1 MSNSSLP
8 FSEGTWIDEDSRISK
23 AVGYLNFSDEVEI
36 KFLLASF
43 NNCSGSET
51 PGFKGDEG
59 FPQVPIFF
67 KATVT
72 FYRWLNVVYNRSYW
86 FFSPCKISFIRMSIT
101 QGICPFISPSPATAP
116 EDVILKIEPRLQGFK
131 LKEIFFKN
139 KIQWNQDKNW
149 AGMKLKI

>member
-1 MSNSSLP
+1 MVLTKGIWVENKEEAPICNDSSLTFFDSKGFVKTSKLSIWEGVNNRSNSSLP
-8 FSEGTWIDEDSRISK
+8 FSECGSKEGTRIDEYSGISK
-23 AVGYLNFSDEVEI
+23 AASCLSFSDEVEI

-72 FYRWLNVVYNRSYW
+72 FYR
-86 FFSPCKISFIRMSIT
+86 
-101 QGICPFISPSPATAP
+101 
-116 EDVILKIEPRLQGFK
+116 
-131 LKEIFFKN
+131 
-139 KIQWNQDKNW
+139 
-149 AGMKLKI
+149 